1 MQVSTTIDSHRN
13 ISPHYS
19 SRVGIGVCLSWLMKQ
34 ADFLVAI
41 DGGSCDWWCIVQFLI
56 IDFWNTPI
64 IHVWSP
70 PSARVYKINSDA
82 ACFND
87 KSTSLGGVMRDQ
99 TGDIMAATCWL
110 VQGCFDIDIAEALA
124 ATHALLIAMEAGLKR
139 VILEVDNLKLFK
151 HLSKGSYDSSC
162 FGLVVKDIVYLAC
175 LCLSCS
181 FSHVGRNGNRVAHIL
196 ANCGRAFDEMR
207 LIVNFFFSFLRFE
220 SLFVQFPVK
229 STRKIV
235 IPIPLN

>member
-1 MQVSTTIDSHRN
+1 MLLL
-13 ISPHYS
+13 S
-19 SRVGIGVCLSWLMKQ
+19 SVVTFPIAEIVNKAVGIVGEYEKANMLLPSE
-34 ADFLVAI
+34 I
-41 DGGSCDWWCIVQFLI
+41 NR
-56 IDFWNTPI
+56 NTPI

-207 LIVNFFFSFLRFE
+207 LIVNFFFPFFVLNHYSFN
-220 SLFVQFPVK
+220 SLSNQQG
-229 STRKIV
+229 R
-235 IPIPLN
+235 L